1 MNKELQ
7 ELVDL
12 LPLDKWQSSSV
23 QKNINRLSEEEAER
37 IAKNLKAAL
46 LELPKAVR
54 ELSEAIER
62 NKK

>member
-23 QKNINRLSEEEAER
+23 QKDISKLSEEEAER
-37 IAKNLKAAL
+37 IAKDLRAAL
-46 LELPKAVR
+46 LELPEAVNK
-54 ELSEAIER
+54 LNEAIRR
-62 NKK
+62 NTK